1 MGSKVGRFVKKG
13 LNQVKNLIGY
23 ITLKH
28 FFIYL

>member
-13 LNQVKNLIGY
+13 LNQFKNLGQVNA
-23 ITLKH
+23 LKH